1 MEKGQVAQSAD
12 CARICCVCVHMER
25 RTTMMVPPA
34 IGSALLY
41 TADQLFGLGFF
52 HSYSFDLC
60 PVACFES
67 FLSHEYRSNVRFLF
81 ACSSIMWNIDGGNNS
96 GTGNPLFTE
105 NLDPNTSSSSSSSS
119 SSSVW
124 SNVNSSNPNNNSNNL
139 LISGSSSSS
148 VKNSSKNAWDPSSST
163 SASNWKNSGPTGSVG
178 GSSDWC
184 GVVKASA
191 DVNNSAWSQSRTTQG
206 ENSQS
211 VCSSSWSEIA
221 RKSINT
227 APPAQSNPIGSVINP
242 AKDCNYEMGTGNWG
256 KPVDQGTPWDVGNA
270 GSSNNSN
277 GGGND
282 PANAGGRRTDD
293 ESLVASSSWG
303 SRPAAREPA
312 WNTSN
317 NSSGGNNNNN
327 SSSSNNNNNNNN
339 NSSNN
344 TNNSMFWKPPTDKEQ
359 QWAAP
364 PLPPPPPPRTSG
376 GWEDVPSTSTSRNNA
391 WNSQEGAPN
400 NNGNNNNNNNN
411 NGNSSN
417 NNNNNANNN
426 GNNNNNNNSNIWN
439 GPPLA
444 QDSSMI
450 WNNPYPKKN
459 TMPDKGTAIWGDPAA
474 QGEIKRWKNSNE
486 DANSVSTPPNPAPS
500 TSAGA
505 PSTSSKVA
513 ILPNAGSVWK
523 DSPIAPQPVKPLNGW
538 GTTGMNSPYG
548 GLNATGALD
557 ASSSWM
563 NDAAA
568 AGGQVWNNDAASAK
582 PGTSRQDVG
591 NRRNVDSN
599 LVGDDIF
606 ASHMIPGPSTNCDNS
621 MALAHQVAE
630 KLNIAM
636 RTGHIDSTILNQPLP
651 QETLLKLRQL
661 LQCITKLEQSKIEL
675 QHLQTLEH
683 NGTLN
688 ASQQQE
694 YRRLAGEVNQLR
706 LTARNLRSQFSAAQQ
721 TSLRK
726 NTSSNDVTF
735 GCSMPTSDLPNQS
748 KLMQWKHGPLNPLNM
763 YLSTDRKPIYI
774 NGGDCAAAISATAST
789 SKQFGVFDMTAGSS
803 SDPWSN
809 TKRQSGFE
817 WPIDSFMKTGDMKD
831 LRSSIFPSAAAAY
844 GTLEDAVA
852 AVVSQSDKNGIIG
865 RHMSLD
871 MSLASSMPGTSGA
884 HTFGTGIIGID
895 DGPPEFRPGQKW
907 EWRDPKEVADDPNAT
922 PGSVKT
928 SSIGLGRFGHDLK
941 PTYQAGPS
949 TSGFAHG
956 AYSMPSTSLLSA
968 ITTPT
973 KSCIDPTISSI
984 SPNYATDSWS
994 AKSFRPIMQTTT
1006 SSAAYSPF
1014 SAKSPSRVMP
1024 YAAAAAAAAAPAA
1037 TPITTAPQYASSSSS
1052 IPSTSC
1058 GLQWIVLMHLTQQTM
1073 DEQTL
1078 QYLFNRV
1085 GPVQAFVFPPGS
1097 GFAAVKFKDVS
1108 AEKAFARLQQDCSVY
1123 SNGLVIYIAKDNEV
1137 ERLLQ
1142 STKNCQMF
1150 GPPGSLPPPPPG
1162 IVWDMPPPPPPNTQW
1177 TPAGPPHPFAPP
1189 PPPPPPGQMPLPEQ
1203 LAAMGHPPNT
1213 VYGDTYYNMDSRH
1226 PTF

>member
-1 MEKGQVAQSAD
+1 
-12 CARICCVCVHMER
+12 
-25 RTTMMVPPA
+25 
-34 IGSALLY
+34 
-41 TADQLFGLGFF
+41 FF
-52 HSYSFDLC
+52 HWHKAFQFVFFFFFS
-60 PVACFES
+60 
-67 FLSHEYRSNVRFLF
+67 EYRSNVRFLF
-81 ACSSIMWNIDGGNNS
+81 VCSSIMWNIDGGNNS

-105 NLDPNTSSSSSSSS
+105 NLDPNTSSSSTSSS

-139 LISGSSSSS
+139 LISGNSSSS

-227 APPAQSNPIGSVINP
+227 AAPPAQSNPIGSVINP

-303 SRPAAREPA
+303 SRPAARESA

-327 SSSSNNNNNNNN
+327 NNSSSSSNNNN
-339 NSSNN
+339 SNN

-364 PLPPPPPPRTSG
+364 PLPPPPPPPRTSG

-426 GNNNNNNNSNIWN
+426 SANSNNANNSNNNSNIWN

-474 QGEIKRWKNSNE
+474 QGEIKRWKNGNE
-486 DANSVSTPPNPAPS
+486 DAHLVCIPPNPAPC

-513 ILPNAGSVWK
+513 TQPNACSVWK

-538 GTTGMNSPYG
+538 GSTSINSPYG
-548 GLNATGALD
+548 GLNATGVLD

-568 AGGQVWNNDAASAK
+568 ASGQAWNNDAASAK

-621 MALAHQVAE
+621 M
-630 KLNIAM
+630 
-636 RTGHIDSTILNQPLP
+636 
-651 QETLLKLRQL
+651 
-661 LQCITKLEQSKIEL
+661 
-675 QHLQTLEH
+675 
-683 NGTLN
+683 
-688 ASQQQE
+688 
-694 YRRLAGEVNQLR
+694 
-706 LTARNLRSQFSAAQQ
+706 
-721 TSLRK
+721 
-726 NTSSNDVTF
+726 
-735 GCSMPTSDLPNQS
+735 
-748 KLMQWKHGPLNPLNM
+748 QWKHGPLHPLNM

-831 LRSSIFPSAAAAY
+831 LRSSIFPSAAAY
-844 GTLEDAVA
+844 GSLEDAVA

-871 MSLASSMPGTSGA
+871 MSLVSSMPGTSGA

-949 TSGFAHG
+949 TSNFAHG

-1024 YAAAAAAAAAPAA
+1024 YAAAAAAAAPAA

-1123 SNGLVIYIAKDNEV
+1123 TNGLVIYIAKDNEV

-1142 STKNCQMF
+1142 STKNCQIF

>member
-1 MEKGQVAQSAD
+1 MTID
-12 CARICCVCVHMER
+12 C
-25 RTTMMVPPA
+25 
-34 IGSALLY
+34 
-41 TADQLFGLGFF
+41 
-52 HSYSFDLC
+52 
-60 PVACFES
+60 
-67 FLSHEYRSNVRFLF
+67 VRFHF
-81 ACSSIMWNIDGGNNS
+81 D
-96 GTGNPLFTE
+96 
-105 NLDPNTSSSSSSSS
+105 
-119 SSSVW
+119 
-124 SNVNSSNPNNNSNNL
+124 
-139 LISGSSSSS
+139 
-148 VKNSSKNAWDPSSST
+148 SSKNAWDPSSST

-317 NSSGGNNNNN
+317 NSS
-327 SSSSNNNNNNNN
+327 
-339 NSSNN
+339 
-344 TNNSMFWKPPTDKEQ
+344 
-359 QWAAP
+359 
-364 PLPPPPPPRTSG
+364 
-376 GWEDVPSTSTSRNNA
+376 
-391 WNSQEGAPN
+391 
-400 NNGNNNNNNNN
+400 
-411 NGNSSN
+411 
-417 NNNNNANNN
+417 
-426 GNNNNNNNSNIWN
+426 
-439 GPPLA
+439 
-444 QDSSMI
+444 DSSMI

-621 MALAHQVAE
+621 M
-630 KLNIAM
+630 
-636 RTGHIDSTILNQPLP
+636 
-651 QETLLKLRQL
+651 
-661 LQCITKLEQSKIEL
+661 
-675 QHLQTLEH
+675 
-683 NGTLN
+683 
-688 ASQQQE
+688 
-694 YRRLAGEVNQLR
+694 
-706 LTARNLRSQFSAAQQ
+706 
-721 TSLRK
+721 
-726 NTSSNDVTF
+726 
-735 GCSMPTSDLPNQS
+735 
-748 KLMQWKHGPLNPLNM
+748 QWKHGPLNPLNM

-789 SKQFGVFDMTAGSS
+789 SKQFGVFDMTAGSSS

-1014 SAKSPSRVMP
+1014 T
-1024 YAAAAAAAAAPAA
+1024 A